1 MKKKSISKNS
11 LGPEVFSHK
20 KIFFLRPVLSP
31 LRRREPKELFPKKTL
46 KMVLN
51 DASQK
56 AMFVWDKT
64 FFFTSMK
71 KVRVSFSV
79 FFFFCE
85 NHSYKDFLGQ
95 RKFHHGNRQKKV
107 VFEKAFRILKGKNTS
122 FGSVG
127 NWVKITLALPLSA
140 IFIPKTSSKKT
151 SISLNEIFFWFINHG
166 RSKTGNEENSR
177 ILPLFWAKENYCY
190 WGKARRGTDGNSQKS
205 ER

>member
-1 MKKKSISKNS
+1 MGNFFGLKFFSIAISQSLIEAPSRYVHHSTFRLFCGGCKGKSSFLKYLQGSHEKKSISKNS
-11 LGPEVFSHK
+11 LGHEVFSHK

-79 FFFFCE
+79 FFFFLRK
-85 NHSYKDFLGQ
+85 SLLQ
-95 RKFHHGNRQKKV
+95 RF
-107 VFEKAFRILKGKNTS
+107 
-122 FGSVG
+122 FGSK
-127 NWVKITLALPLSA
+127 KIPSWKQA
-140 IFIPKTSSKKT
+140 KK
-151 SISLNEIFFWFINHG
+151 SCFWKSL
-166 RSKTGNEENSR
+166 
-177 ILPLFWAKENYCY
+177 
-190 WGKARRGTDGNSQKS
+190 
-205 ER
+205 